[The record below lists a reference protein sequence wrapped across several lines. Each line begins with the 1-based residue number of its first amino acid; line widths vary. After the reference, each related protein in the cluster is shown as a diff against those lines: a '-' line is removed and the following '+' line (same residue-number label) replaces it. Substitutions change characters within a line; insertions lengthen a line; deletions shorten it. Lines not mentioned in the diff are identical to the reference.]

1 MASHLILTRLMS
13 LMMDLERQG
22 VLDRQELPYR
32 LVALAA
38 LGTHRTAILLSSL
51 LY

>member
-1 MASHLILTRLMS
+1 MS

-32 LVALAA
+32 LVALVALAA
-38 LGTHRTAILLSSL
+38 LRTHRIAELQSNR